1 MVRGPKGR
9 KSCKKMGKHR
19 NKKSKQV
26 SAYNDGKKNEC
37 NHRKEKGNFVHSLHV
52 DPVAPLGYPVDPL
65 DEKMEKV
72 EHSEE
77 QVYLSSLKLKPN
89 VKWNEGKKVGM
100 TKAQQRAL
108 QEKQT
113 QQRQKQEKKPQ
124 FRTHSSNNNDD
135 ENIFSDVENLDEEED
150 EEEEESSHEEGNS
163 WSGDGSDENGDESD
177 DDYSDTANERQSEYC
192 KGGYHHVKIGE
203 VYNNRYRI
211 LHKLGWGYFSTVWLV
226 WDYQEKRFQAMK
238 VQKSAKQ
245 YTSAAMDEIELLS
258 QVRTAEA
265 NRGTPQCT
273 QLNDFFQHRGPNG
286 LHVCM
291 VFEAYGE
298 NLLLLIERY
307 DYHGIPLPIVK
318 CITQQVLMALD
329 HIHSAGII
337 HTDLKPENVLL
348 HSPKHS
354 IVSLMRRYC
363 PPPLHEPVPL
373 TEKDI
378 RTMTKSQRRR
388 YCKKMA
394 KFRHQTKSEDTRA
407 SQEADDAR
415 GVKVV
420 NRVEEGGKKSDSD
433 KEEKSDSEDSATDQE
448 WEVERFHHVILA
460 DFGNS
465 CWINKQFS
473 ADVQTRQ
480 YRCPEVI
487 LGESYSTPIDIW
499 SLACMVFELLT
510 GDFLFNPRKGD
521 NYTRDED
528 HLALF
533 TELLGELPEK
543 MRFGSGS
550 NRRYFYDSNG
560 DLLNIKKLEF
570 WDLES
575 LLHEK
580 YSFKPQKAKEIANF
594 LLPMLACDP
603 QERASASHMLSA
615 FSSFFVV
622 ENDDYEPR
630 ETRHHKKKNADKE
643 DGDSEDKESYVEE
656 KEEEDEEIE
665 VDEDKRSENESHRS
679 SYGSRDDTY
688 HECDRKDD
696 NQHV

>member
-1 MVRGPKGR
+1 MARDHKGR
-9 KSCKKMGKHR
+9 KSSNKVEKHR
-19 NKKSKQV
+19 KKKNKQST
-26 SAYNDGKKNEC
+26 ACNDGKKNEC
-37 NHRKEKGNFVHSLHV
+37 NHRKEKGNIAHSFHL
-52 DPVAPLGYPVDPL
+52 DPVAPLDYSIDLL
-65 DEKMEKV
+65 DEKLKKV
-72 EHSEE
+72 EHCED
-77 QVYLSSLKLKPN
+77 QVYLSSVKQKPN
-89 VKWNEGKKVGM
+89 LKNSDGKKVGM

-108 QEKQT
+108 QEKQI
-113 QQRQKQEKKPQ
+113 QQRHKEEVKPQ
-124 FRTHSSNNNDD
+124 FRTSSSSNNDD
-135 ENIFSDVENLDEEED
+135 GNIFSDGENMDEEED
-150 EEEEESSHEEGNS
+150 EEEEESSHEEKEANS
-163 WSGDGSDENGDESD
+163 SSGDGSDENGDESD

-192 KGGYHHVKIGE
+192 KGGYHRVKIGE
-203 VYNNRYRI
+203 VYNNRYRV
-211 LHKLGWGYFSTVWLV
+211 LHKLGWGYFSTVWLI

-245 YTSAAMDEIELLS
+245 YLSAAMDEIELLS
-258 QVRTAEA
+258 QVKAAES

-286 LHVCM
+286 LHICM
-291 VFEAYGE
+291 VFDAYGE

-329 HIHSAGII
+329 HIHSVGII

-354 IVSLMRRYC
+354 IITLMRRYR
-363 PPPLHEPVPL
+363 PPSLHEPVPL
-373 TEKDI
+373 AEKDI
-378 RTMTKSQRRR
+378 ATMTKSQRRR

-394 KFRHQTKSEDTRA
+394 KLRQQKKSEDTCMVKESDGA
-407 SQEADDAR
+407 GGNKVEDSKDA
-415 GVKVV
+415 K
-420 NRVEEGGKKSDSD
+420 N
-433 KEEKSDSEDSATDQE
+433 DSEDSATDQE
-448 WEVERFHHVILA
+448 WEVERFHHVVLA

-465 CWINKQFS
+465 CWIDKQFS

-510 GDFLFNPRKGD
+510 GDFLFNPRKGE

-580 YSFKPQKAKEIANF
+580 YSFKPNKAKEIANF

-603 QERASASHMLSA
+603 QERATASHMLSA

-630 ETRHHKKKNADKE
+630 ETRRRRKKNTDN
-643 DGDSEDKESYVEE
+643 DGDTEDEESYEEE
-656 KEEEDEEIE
+656 KEEEDEEIK
-665 VDEDKRSENESHRS
+665 VDEEKQLENESHRS
-679 SYGSRDDTY
+679 SYSSRSNSY
-688 HECDRKDD
+688 HECDSKDV
-696 NQHV
+696 N